1 MTQKEYTLND
11 GTPSFILTA
20 EDGYDI
26 VRKSD
31 NFNFG
36 SEVWLGYKYN
46 KDGTKVLEVPEDFTE
61 VEHVDDIIDVEQN

>member
-1 MTQKEYTLND
+1 MTHAEYTLND

-36 SEVWLGYKYN
+36 SEVWLGYK
-46 KDGTKVLEVPEDFTE
+46 
-61 VEHVDDIIDVEQN
+61 